1 MFLQC
6 HKKSAFCSNINF
18 CKCLNIYVCTGLWR
32 FYCVH
37 FFIMSSNDRHIPRGI
52 LIFVFS
58 PTATLPHTDCM
69 LDGNTSFRQ
78 RFPGLLSLA
87 TFDSEALSLATF
99 ESAACFRMFPAHGS
113 CCRQTFAARA
123 GYVRRSIASSFHG
136 VAECSENTNTKQN

>member
-1 MFLQC
+1 
-6 HKKSAFCSNINF
+6 
-18 CKCLNIYVCTGLWR
+18 
-32 FYCVH
+32 
-37 FFIMSSNDRHIPRGI
+37 MSSNDRYIPRGI

-58 PTATLPHTDCM
+58 PTATLPHTDFM

-78 RFPGLLSLA
+78 QFPGLLSLA

-123 GYVRRSIASSFHG
+123 AYVRRSIASSFHG